1 MPGASGELR
10 GHALDSTHSHASR
23 EVSLLEEGAEA
34 NGESGYDSSFDD
46 SGEVDVD
53 EETMTDSM
61 HELELLQARMKQLA
75 VAVHRQERARKGET
89 APGSPKAAEEAAAVR
104 TSRFANRHSTPIL
117 RTSFSADSAYYA
129 ICHHAKYQKK
139 SFVVLFTV
147 IAMLYFVMLPGV
159 LPLLVDERD
168 ANYILNLVAE
178 RFDGDHDDVVFNDGH
193 NLMDDH
199 YKRANRT
206 QDMFCH
212 EFTFLVLFCVVAAFA
227 DNLRPCLN
235 GFHEVRS
242 PPSVARARHGR
253 DQAGSPSSSSLF
265 FVVHPP
271 ARNEVGIG
279 LGPADGARS
288 TAQTGPR

>member
-53 EETMTDSM
+53 EETMTDPM
-61 HELELLQARMKQLA
+61 HELKLLQARMKQLA